1 MGTHSARSQ
10 PCLQKH
16 VWENVP
22 DGCSPI
28 LLLSFKDV
36 SHKPH
41 WLAHSGALQAPTG
54 PAPPI
59 LDHPRV
65 FPTSGGF
72 SVFYLLTGANHCS
85 PPGAPSPKALPGC
98 SLCDWRLINEEG
110 PCLSH
115 YSYSEQEYLRTN
127 LFALTR
133 EGTFLHQEVHF
144 SAACGNKRTR
154 FVLTLIRWENRE
166 FPKEIKKGKR
176 VGVGLWKF
184 PWSRPAAG
192 VQWGT
197 LIQQHMGDS
206 KRPGRQM
213 KNQAHGKFG
222 GWGQRCE
229 FQFQVLHPWVT
240 LGQSLIFFFW
250 VLSFT
255 ISKRKGLNKMVS
267 KGSPSSKTLI
277 FYKWDS
283 GLFKLFFFLFLLF
296 GVSFYLWQQI
306 RNSFRIKEHGMEI
319 IWLLQM
325 KRSTRFRNVLQ
336 ACTTRVET

>member
-1 MGTHSARSQ
+1 MLLAPLQESPDVNQPQLSPITGAPTGTHSARSQ
-10 PCLQKH
+10 LCLRKY

-36 SHKPH
+36 SYKLH
-41 WLAHSGALQAPTG
+41 WLAHSGALQAPAG

-72 SVFYLLTGANHCS
+72 SAFYLLTGANHCS
-85 PPGAPSPKALPGC
+85 PPGPPSPKALPGC

-115 YSYSEQEYLRTN
+115 YSYSEREYLRTN

-176 VGVGLWKF
+176 VGAGLWKF
-184 PWSRPAAG
+184 PCSRPAAG

-197 LIQQHMGDS
+197 FDSATYGRLQKAWQANEKPGTGDVQRM
-206 KRPGRQM
+206 RP
-213 KNQAHGKFG
+213 AA
-222 GWGQRCE
+222 
-229 FQFQVLHPWVT
+229 
-240 LGQSLIFFFW
+240 W
-250 VLSFT
+250 VLVPGPTSLSDLGPVF
-255 ISKRKGLNKMVS
+255 
-267 KGSPSSKTLI
+267 
-277 FYKWDS
+277 D
-283 GLFKLFFFLFLLF
+283 FFFLGSSVL
-296 GVSFYLWQQI
+296 VSVKE
-306 RNSFRIKEHGMEI
+306 RN
-319 IWLLQM
+319 
-325 KRSTRFRNVLQ
+325 
-336 ACTTRVET
+336 